1 MAQDKQN
8 DMQKAIREILKGIE
22 QDPKRKELSKT
33 PQRAAEMYKFLA
45 SGYQV
50 DVKQLMQQAVYKED
64 TNDMV
69 IVRDIE
75 FYSMCEHHLLPFFGR
90 CHVAYIPRGRVIGVS
105 KVPRLVEAYS
115 RRLQLQERM
124 TGQIARALK
133 EHLDPFGV
141 AVVVQAA
148 HLCMRMRG
156 VQKQNAEVVTS
167 SMLGAF
173 RRKPES
179 RAEFLNLIK
188 Q

>member
-1 MAQDKQN
+1 MAQDKKN

-124 TGQIARALK
+124 TGQIAQALK